1 MLAPFFVSLL
11 ACFAPETEAP
21 VDSSGQDTGEPED
34 EQQDLDPLVDSYFP
48 ANYAP
53 ADPARVVYLGDSIT
67 AGNGAS
73 SPMLTYVHLL
83 KKNDDDTWTE
93 SAELDLTGLYG
104 ELPEIIDQSL
114 AGATTSSMISQQLPK
129 VTDELGDT
137 VSGTTVVMV
146 TIAGNDVQRLLYN
159 TSGTDAAIETIL
171 EKLGD
176 LYDYFEDPERF
187 PDGSYVYLANVYE
200 PSDGVGQADEC
211 FYGMNLENVLPSLD
225 AVNAATRAQAEERG
239 VAWIDLRG
247 HFLGHGFNGGDSEN
261 PYYEADD
268 PSLWFAD
275 DCIHPNDRGHHEL
288 RRLFWYA
295 VAGEVF
301 PGDVPIAE

>member
-1 MLAPFFVSLL
+1 MFAPFFVSLF
-11 ACFAPETEAP
+11 ACFAPETESAG
-21 VDSSGQDTGEPED
+21 DTSAEDTGEPAVE
-34 EQQDLDPLVDSYFP
+34 DLDPLVDSYFP

-53 ADPARVVYLGDSIT
+53 ESPARVVYLGDSIT

-73 SPMLTYVHLL
+73 TPMLTYVHLL
-83 KKNDDDTWTE
+83 KKNDDDVWPD
-93 SAELDLTGLYG
+93 SAELDLTGLFG
-104 ELPEIIDQSL
+104 ELPDIVDVSL
-114 AGATTSSMISQQLPK
+114 AGATTSSMVSQQLPNL
-129 VTDELGDT
+129 TEELGDS
-137 VSGTTVVMV
+137 VAGSTVVIV

-176 LYDYFEDPERF
+176 LYDYFEDAERF
-187 PDGSYVYLANVYE
+187 PDGAFIYLANVYE

-211 FYGMNLENVLPSLD
+211 FYGMNLEKVLPSLD

-247 HFLGHGFNGGDSEN
+247 HFLGHGFNGDDSEN
-261 PYYEADD
+261 VYYEVDD

-295 VAGEVF
+295 VAGEAF
-301 PGDVPIAE
+301 PGDVPITE